1 MKIVHICISSAY
13 IDNWGYQENLLPEY
27 LSKFGTENHVITSN
41 DRLSAHLSQR
51 VKDEIIAKGDSYKI
65 KDVHIHKI
73 RCKRVTS
80 SMLIPYG
87 LMKALT
93 QIKPD
98 VIFHHGI
105 NPTTLPIASKYAKK
119 HYCKLFVDNH
129 ADEINMSKNKLWVLL
144 YYKMLS
150 RIACNVRKKYFT
162 KFYGVTRSR
171 CDFINKYFGVHRKY
185 IELLPIGADTDLA
198 DTLAS
203 KTELRSKYG
212 FSQDERLIVTGGKM
226 GINKGTIDLINAVE
240 ELNAKY
246 RIKLVLFGKF
256 EDEETEALAR
266 SKNFVTIYGWCD
278 RNKTLELLKLANVA
292 CWPMHHT
299 TLIEDAIA
307 VEIPLIIRKTGTTE
321 HLINGNGIWVVNGNK
336 DELKNAI
343 EQYIAKTN
351 NNANEYSA
359 ACKRMKDE
367 ISYNNIAKRI
377 IECVGHN

>member
-1 MKIVHICISSAY
+1 MKIVHICISAAY

-162 KFYGVTRSR
+162 KFY
-171 CDFINKYFGVHRKY
+171 
-185 IELLPIGADTDLA
+185 LLC
-198 DTLAS
+198 S
-203 KTELRSKYG
+203 
-212 FSQDERLIVTGGKM
+212 F
-226 GINKGTIDLINAVE
+226 
-240 ELNAKY
+240 
-246 RIKLVLFGKF
+246 
-256 EDEETEALAR
+256 
-266 SKNFVTIYGWCD
+266 
-278 RNKTLELLKLANVA
+278 
-292 CWPMHHT
+292 
-299 TLIEDAIA
+299 
-307 VEIPLIIRKTGTTE
+307 
-321 HLINGNGIWVVNGNK
+321 
-336 DELKNAI
+336 
-343 EQYIAKTN
+343 
-351 NNANEYSA
+351 
-359 ACKRMKDE
+359 
-367 ISYNNIAKRI
+367 
-377 IECVGHN
+377 